1 MSLHP
6 ISMEKFKSH
15 TIDLWLNQ
23 WLLLTSG
30 DYHKKH
36 YNTMTVAWGSIG
48 GMWNR
53 PFVQAVVRPTR
64 HTYQFMEQ
72 YDTFTL
78 CAFPLKYQTDLQYLG
93 THSGRDFDKIA
104 DTKLNVIQSR
114 KVAAPS
120 FAEAELIFE
129 CQKIYAD
136 DFKPKFF
143 IDTSIENKYP
153 NKDYHRFY
161 FGEIVAI
168 FGDDKYTE
176 K

>member
-1 MSLHP
+1 MELQH
-6 ISMEKFKSH
+6 ITLEKFTSQS
-15 TIDLWLNQ
+15 IDLWLNQ
-23 WLLLTSG
+23 WFLLTSG
-30 DYHKKH
+30 DYQKKH

-64 HTYQFMEQ
+64 HTFQFMEQ

-78 CAFPLKYQTDLQYLG
+78 CAFPPKYRSDLQYLG

-104 DTKLNVIQSR
+104 NTKLNVIQSR

-120 FAEAELIFE
+120 FAEAELIIE

-136 DFKPKFF
+136 DYQPHHF
-143 IDTSIENKYP
+143 IDASIDNNYP
-153 NKDYHRFY
+153 KKDYHRFY

-168 FGDDKYTE
+168 LGDDKYNG